1 MDPGYDIKV
10 PHTECMIKLGA
21 SMTLRERIRT
31 LFRLFLLSTVL
42 VTVALLSA
50 IMTIRLTI
58 RGHQE
63 TMPNLVGL
71 SFDYA
76 QRMASGL
83 GLEIK
88 VEDRLFSTQ
97 YPSQA
102 IVSQMP
108 PLGTRIKIGQHVH
121 VLVSLGPPQVVIPNF
136 VGTSIR
142 VARITAVQRSLEL
155 GDVVGIHWINAEPD
169 QVVAQDPP
177 QESAELRSPAVNILV
192 SVGEAPAAYLCPKW
206 VGQPIAEVRRS
217 LVKAGLKV
225 AGVTSIPSENGPRGI
240 VLKQSP
246 EAGSKIG
253 SDAEFSFQV
262 SQ

>member
-1 MDPGYDIKV
+1 MSIQ
-10 PHTECMIKLGA
+10 
-21 SMTLRERIRT
+21 ERIRT

-42 VTVALLSA
+42 LTVALLSA

-63 TMPNLVGL
+63 TMPNMVGL

-88 VEDRLFSTQ
+88 VEDKLFNTKF
-97 YPSQA
+97 PPQA

-108 PLGTRIKIGQHVH
+108 PPGTRIKIGQHVH

-136 VGTSIR
+136 VGASVR
-142 VARITAVQRSLEL
+142 AARITAIQRNLEL
-155 GDVVGIHWINAEPD
+155 GDVVGIHWPSVGPD
-169 QVVAQDPP
+169 QVVAQDPLP
-177 QESAELRSPAVNILV
+177 ESAELRSPAVNILV
-192 SVGEAPAAYLCPKW
+192 SLGESPEAYLCPRL
-206 VGQPIAEVRRS
+206 VGQPITEVRHR
-217 LVKAGLKV
+217 VEKAGFKV
-225 AGVTSIPSENGPRGI
+225 TGVTFVTTVSGPRGI
-240 VLKQSP
+240 VLTQSP
-246 EAGSKIG
+246 AAGSKIG
-253 SDAEFSFQV
+253 SDAVFSFQV

>member
-1 MDPGYDIKV
+1 M
-10 PHTECMIKLGA
+10 
-21 SMTLRERIRT
+21 SFRERIRT

-63 TMPNLVGL
+63 TMPNMVGL

-83 GLEIK
+83 GLEMK
-88 VEDRLFSTQ
+88 VEDKLFNTQ
-97 YPSQA
+97 YPPQA

-108 PLGTRIKIGQHVH
+108 PPGTRIKIGQHVH

-142 VARITAVQRSLEL
+142 AARITAIQRKLEL
-155 GDVVGIHWINAEPD
+155 GDVVGVHWPSVEPE
-169 QVVAQDPP
+169 QVVAQDPLP
-177 QESAELRSPAVNILV
+177 ESAELRSPTVNILV
-192 SVGEAPAAYLCPKW
+192 SVGEAPEAFLCPRL
-206 VGQPIAEVRRS
+206 VGQPLAEVRRN
-217 LVKAGLKV
+217 LEKAGFKV
-225 AGVTSIPSENGPRGI
+225 ASVTPIAANSGSRGI
-240 VLKQSP
+240 ILTQSP
-246 EAGSKIG
+246 IAGSKIG
-253 SDAEFSFQV
+253 SDAEFSFEV